1 MCSCNFRPVE
11 GPPSFTDIVSLGPD
25 TTTSELRSRERRED
39 GGGGGEDHRRFRGE
53 QTQVHSQQHHY
64 YSNSLQAQYVRIPNR
79 APCSIVALIE
89 AF

>member
-1 MCSCNFRPVE
+1 MCSYNFRHVE

-39 GGGGGEDHRRFRGE
+39 GGGGEDHGRFRGE

-64 YSNSLQAQYVRIPNR
+64 YSNSLQAQHTYAFQTEPL
-79 APCSIVALIE
+79 VALIE